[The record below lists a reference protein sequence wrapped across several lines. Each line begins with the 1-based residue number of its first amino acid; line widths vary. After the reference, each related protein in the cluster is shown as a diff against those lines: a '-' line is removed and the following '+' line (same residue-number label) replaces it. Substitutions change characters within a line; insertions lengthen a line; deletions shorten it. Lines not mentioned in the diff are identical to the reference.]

1 MGRGGSPSSSGRDD
15 GDLSGDAKTYQKL
28 LRGARKGSLHRV
40 KKYAKRL
47 RRAPAVDLE
56 TRSAVTLDRARTALH
71 LACDAGADDVIAWLL
86 KRGADVAAV
95 DADGNTPAHLLARHA
110 AVKARAVERLRKHGA
125 SAHARNARG
134 ETPTALAERA
144 HEAHAASARA
154 HAERRAERRR
164 AESGGR
170 GLGGGGGDDDGYEG
184 FGDASARAAANEARR
199 WREKL
204 MDAAFA
210 GGEIDEFGGGG
221 GGVEAGESHRA
232 FFESYGDEDDPDAY
246 RWREEE
252 EAYRRYVEE
261 GVRARKRKRV
271 SETLDGNPRRSR
283 EDVARAHADATRARD
298 AEAQRVLDDARRQDA
313 EWREKTSRNAAAAAA
328 AADDAAAAAASYRER
343 WGRAAAMIDGG
354 AVNLRLT
361 DVPWPVSARVLTG
374 DAVAAKRALRA
385 ALTRGAAGAAESR
398 KMLRTEML
406 RWHPDKFAGK
416 FGGAIREKDVA
427 EATTRVNVL
436 ARLVAELFKEAA
448 AA

>member
-1 MGRGGSPSSSGRDD
+1 
-15 GDLSGDAKTYQKL
+15 
-28 LRGARKGSLHRV
+28 
-40 KKYAKRL
+40 
-47 RRAPAVDLE
+47 
-56 TRSAVTLDRARTALH
+56 
-71 LACDAGADDVIAWLL
+71 
-86 KRGADVAAV
+86 
-95 DADGNTPAHLLARHA
+95 
-110 AVKARAVERLRKHGA
+110 
-125 SAHARNARG
+125 
-134 ETPTALAERA
+134 
-144 HEAHAASARA
+144 
-154 HAERRAERRR
+154 
-164 AESGGR
+164 
-170 GLGGGGGDDDGYEG
+170 
-184 FGDASARAAANEARR
+184 
-199 WREKL
+199 